1 MKTFY
6 FLVLFLSG
14 FLVSA
19 QNRGNAEFKESTF
32 DFGDVNEEDGPI
44 THEFEFTNTGAAPLI
59 ISNVKASCGCTT
71 PGWSREPVLPG
82 KTGFVKAQYN
92 PRNRPGAFKKSLT
105 ITSDGEN
112 PRTVLYIMGKV
123 IPRMKTVEEEL
134 RVKTGAMRVKNKTV
148 NMGRVTTE
156 KPGVRAVDVY
166 NDSGS
171 AFSFTKK
178 QIGPKFIRLTF
189 DPETLQPKEKGKI
202 KIEYDP
208 NFKDNLGFQNHNV
221 KFYTDEEKDAEKELN
236 VMATITEYFPPMS
249 AEEKAK
255 APELNIA
262 DRIYDFGKISRGTS
276 KETKF
281 ELTNAGKSSL
291 NIRKIIAN
299 CSCIQAKLEAYDIA
313 PDSST
318 TLTVVFDSD
327 GRRGNQ
333 LKTITIY
340 SNDPAS
346 PTQVVSIKAQVEN
359 SVP

>member
-19 QNRGNAEFKESTF
+19 QNRGNAEFVEDTF
-32 DFGDVNEEDGPI
+32 DFGDVNEGDGPI
-44 THEFEFTNTGAAPLI
+44 VHEFEFTNTGKAPLI

-71 PGWSREPVLPG
+71 PGWSKEPVLPG
-82 KTGFVKAQYN
+82 KKGFVKAQYN
-92 PRNRPGAFKKSLT
+92 PLNRPGAFKKSLT
-105 ITSDGEN
+105 ITSDGES
-112 PRTVLYIMGKV
+112 PRTVLYIQGKV

-134 RVKTGAMRVKNKTV
+134 RIQIGAMRVKNKTV

-156 KPGVRAVDVY
+156 KPGIREVDVY
-166 NDSGS
+166 NDSDS

-178 QIGPKFIRLTF
+178 MIGPKFIALSF
-189 DPETLQPKEKGKI
+189 QPETLQPKEKGKI
-202 KIEYDP
+202 RIAYDP
-208 NFKDNLGFQNHNV
+208 NFKDNLGFQNHSV
-221 KFYTDEEKDAEKELN
+221 KFYTDEAEDEEKELN
-236 VMATITEYFPPMS
+236 IMATITEYFPPMS

-255 APELNIA
+255 APQLNIT
-262 DRIYDFGKISRGTS
+262 DRIYDFGKIARGTS

-281 ELTNAGKSSL
+281 ELVNTGKTSL
-291 NIRKIIAN
+291 NIRKIIPN
-299 CSCIQAKLEAYDIA
+299 CSCIQAKLDSYDIE
-313 PDSST
+313 PGGST
-318 TLTVVFDSD
+318 TLTTTFDSD

-333 LKTITIY
+333 LKNITIY

-359 SVP
+359 PTP